1 MGGLAAA
8 DAALRAEVAL
18 ASAAA
23 GGSDGRSD
31 GGSVGCSAGGAVTA
45 VPSAAVTTED
55 EHGEGGGTE
64 SVDISGSAPAAAT
77 LTPTDTRYALSGV
90 VVHSGMANAGHYYS
104 YIRVRDAPGH
114 EGPNHGK
121 WWVPG
126 APCLWPCCFFTRW
139 IFLGLASPYA
149 RGNLLTYPN
158 AYN

>member
-90 VVHSGMANAGHYYS
+90 VVHSGMANGGHYYS

-121 WWVPG
+121 WWVPTLFV
-126 APCLWPCCFFTRW
+126 AVLFFYTMDFFRPCLPLCPRKFTNISKR
-139 IFLGLASPYA
+139 I
-149 RGNLLTYPN
+149 
-158 AYN
+158 